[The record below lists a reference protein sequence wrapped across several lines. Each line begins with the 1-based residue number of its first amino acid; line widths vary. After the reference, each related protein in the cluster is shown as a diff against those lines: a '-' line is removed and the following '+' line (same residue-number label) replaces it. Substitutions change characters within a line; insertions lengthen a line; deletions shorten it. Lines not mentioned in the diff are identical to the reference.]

1 MRPPVATARRR
12 KHLHKELA
20 FFLAL
25 AASVGACG
33 PQADRTSD
41 AQATGASD
49 AGRAEP
55 PSHVF
60 AFDCGEERVVVEYR
74 GMEEVF
80 LFLPDTTLTLPHVRS
95 ASGAKYGEGA
105 ITFWSS
111 GEEASLEKDGRT
123 VKCVMNRR
131 ASIIEDAK
139 LSGMDFWATGN
150 EPGWTLEIG
159 SETSVLVINYGED
172 HYEFA
177 APEPS
182 VDAESRRTLYELE
195 LDGRALVI
203 ELTGEAC
210 FDSMSGERFETT
222 VTLEFGGR
230 SYPGC
235 GQALH

>member
-1 MRPPVATARRR
+1 MRPPLATARRR
-12 KHLHKELA
+12 RRLHKELT

-25 AASVGACG
+25 AASAGACG
-33 PQADRTSD
+33 PQADRTGD
-41 AQATGASD
+41 AQASGASD

-95 ASGAKYGEGA
+95 ASGAKFSEGA
-105 ITFWSS
+105 ITFWSR
-111 GEEASLEKDGRT
+111 GEEASLERDGQT

-159 SETSVLVINYGED
+159 SETSVLVM
-172 HYEFA
+172 
-177 APEPS
+177 
-182 VDAESRRTLYELE
+182 
-195 LDGRALVI
+195 DGRALVI
-203 ELTGEAC
+203 ELTGEEC

-222 VTLEFGGR
+222 VTLKFGGR

>member
-1 MRPPVATARRR
+1 LTARRGKR
-12 KHLHKELA
+12 LKKALA
-20 FFLAL
+20 LFLAL
-25 AASVGACG
+25 AASAGACG
-33 PQADRTSD
+33 PQVDQTGD
-41 AQATGASD
+41 ARASGASD

-55 PSHVF
+55 PSHAF

-74 GMEEVF
+74 GVEEIF

-95 ASGAKYGEGA
+95 ESGAKYSEGA
-105 ITFWSS
+105 ITFWSR
-111 GEEASLEKDGRT
+111 GEEAFLERDGQM
-123 VKCVMNRR
+123 VNCVMNRR

-139 LSGMDFWATGN
+139 LSGMRFRATGN

-159 SETSVLVINYGED
+159 FETSVLVMNYGQD
-172 HYEFA
+172 RYEFA

-182 VDAESRRTLYELE
+182 VNAETGRRLYELE
-195 LDGRALVI
+195 LVGRTLVI
-203 ELTGEAC
+203 ELMRKEC

-235 GQALH
+235 GLALH

>member
-1 MRPPVATARRR
+1 MRPPPVTSRRGT
-12 KHLHKELA
+12 HLKKELA
-20 FFLAL
+20 LFLTL
-25 AASVGACG
+25 ATSAGACG
-33 PQADRTSD
+33 PAADRTGD
-41 AQATGASD
+41 VQASGASD

-55 PSHVF
+55 ASHAF
-60 AFDCGEERVVVEYR
+60 AFDCGEQRVVVEYR

-95 ASGAKYGEGA
+95 ASGAKYSEGA

-111 GEEASLEKDGRT
+111 GEEASLERDGRT
-123 VKCVMNRR
+123 VNCVMNRR

-159 SETSVLVINYGED
+159 SETSVLVMNYGED

-203 ELTGEAC
+203 ELTGEEC
-210 FDSMSGERFETT
+210 FDSMGGERFETT
-222 VTLEFGGR
+222 VTLEFGGQ